1 MDFWFPRKMQLNI
14 PVWMEGPQRVLQW
27 TRFRRH
33 VLIGVIFATFVLI
46 FFATQ
51 HSPVLP
57 DVIRGEGKAA
67 SSPNLLHLLVPAN
80 RREQHLCKNIL
91 SSTINGYPIPVII
104 NWGKVFNNTR
114 FHNAGSHIAK
124 IRGFLDYLE
133 ALDASQQNDLVLLVD
148 GYDTWFQLDST
159 LLVSRYNA
167 INAAANKRIRSDV
180 GDQITV
186 SRNIRQTIIF
196 SSQKKCW
203 PGKSSDVWCWAIP
216 PAQLPED
223 TYGPDTDTDI
233 DDGSESYVF
242 ARYRQRY
249 LNSGIVMGPAGD
261 LRKMFERAE
270 EMSEADETRGS
281 DQGIFAEI
289 FGIQEFQRTLL
300 KEQWQLKRS
309 ESEPWWRRLFGVSH
323 TTEGLKQASVQ
334 DRHPTHRNPILHDGK
349 DYDFGIGLDYF
360 SELGQPTV
368 FSDLDMDWI
377 TYKDTEGIHAAWEKG
392 NVSNPRSDVIQAD
405 LATRPWPFSILN
417 SPFPANTASHR
428 NKFATW
434 EDVQL
439 FTNMW
444 TGVTPVVIHHNAHRD
459 GLKSNR
465 DTMWKEIWFQPYARE
480 LLSTRLRESG
490 RKSGAGNRLQVADRP
505 AGFALRTDESSTP
518 WIEWNDLCDE
528 GIQEEVFRDGKGVFV
543 LGEQED
549 EHDYGASEEEQL
561 RQMGIGGSSEDEML
575 PHR

>member
-1 MDFWFPRKMQLNI
+1 MNFWFPRMMQLNI
-14 PVWMEGPQRVLQW
+14 PVWMEGSQRVLQW

-57 DVIRGEGKAA
+57 DVTRGEGKAA

-91 SSTINGYPIPVII
+91 SATINGYPIPVII

-114 FHNAGSHIAK
+114 FDNAGSHIAK
-124 IRGFLDYLE
+124 ISGFLDYLE

-203 PGKSSDVWCWAIP
+203 PGNSSDIWCWAIP

-233 DDGSESYVF
+233 DDGSERYVF

-261 LRKMFERAE
+261 LRKMFERAQ

-281 DQGIFAEI
+281 DQGIFAEM

-309 ESEPWWRRLFGVSH
+309 ESEPWWRRLFGVFH

-334 DRHPTHRNPILHDGK
+334 DRHPTHRNPILHDRK

-377 TYKDTEGIHAAWEKG
+377 TYKDTEGIYAAWERG
-392 NVSNPRSDVIQAD
+392 NVSNPRSDAIQAD
-405 LATRPWPFSILN
+405 LAARPRPFSILD

-428 NKFATW
+428 NTFATW
-434 EDVQL
+434 EGVQL

-444 TGVTPVVIHHNAHRD
+444 TGVTPVVVHHNAHRD

-490 RKSGAGNRLQVADRP
+490 RISGAGNKQQVADRP
-505 AGFALRTDESSTP
+505 AGFALKTDESSTP
-518 WIEWNDLCDE
+518 WIEWNDLCDK
-528 GIQEEVFRDGKGVFV
+528 GMQEEVFRDGKGMFV

-549 EHDYGASEEEQL
+549 EHDYEASEEQL
-561 RQMGIGGSSEDEML
+561 R
-575 PHR
+575 